1 MRLENKLPFLPLY
14 TKDMMT
20 IMHSFRGTTRGV
32 LFTLICETWNRRCVW
47 ITIEEARSMAQSS
60 RVTNRQFETVLKE
73 LKRFVAGNVFKFTA
87 LEELMEEAKTKSQQ
101 NSANAKLRWAKNK
114 ETDMRTQSNTETD
127 S

>member
-60 RVTNRQFETVLKE
+60 KVTNRQFDTVLKE

-87 LEELMEEAKTKSQQ
+87 LEELMEEAKTKSQK
-101 NSANAKLRWAKNK
+101 NSANAKLRWAKDK
-114 ETDMRTQSNTETD
+114 KTDMRTQSNTETD